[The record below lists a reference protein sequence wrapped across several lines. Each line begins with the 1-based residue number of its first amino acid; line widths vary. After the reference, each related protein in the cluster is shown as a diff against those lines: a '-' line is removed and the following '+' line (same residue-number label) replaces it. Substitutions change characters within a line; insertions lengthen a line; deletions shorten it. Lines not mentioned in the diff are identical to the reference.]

1 MFRFVVLIAIA
12 VAVLLVLM
20 NTLFL
25 TAARNMIFTSK
36 RSMLQNQATV
46 IASSLSAMNELDVDH
61 VSQVM
66 ELLDVTE
73 LTGITVRGVNGN
85 VFYDT
90 VTPSVG
96 AANTHDMRVLSALN
110 GSTGFYGHFNEGV
123 FKCYYYMPLV
133 LSNRIAGVLV
143 LYEEDVEQGS
153 LLLSLQN
160 SVRLVSVI
168 VAVVFLAIAAVLIY
182 VISARLRTIRRGI
195 APLGD
200 GNYSHRI
207 AMKGSDEFSELGGA
221 FDRLADRLENNEDI
235 RRRFVADASHEL
247 KTPIASIRLLSD
259 SILQTDAIDEE
270 TTRDFVGDIAV
281 EAERLSNITQHLLT
295 LTNLDNPTAISR
307 SPNDLAETARQ
318 TVRTLLPLAEARN
331 VTLTLEAPEPC
342 YVLSARD
349 ELDQIV
355 QNLAE
360 NAVKYNVEGGSVTVS
375 VRKREQDVLLT
386 VKDTGIGIP
395 EADLPHVFDRFYRV
409 DKARSREAGGTGLG
423 LSIVNDTVRI
433 LGGSVS
439 VTSEPGKG
447 TEFEI
452 LLPLY
457 QAEDVSEEAP
467 TPEG

>member
-61 VSQVM
+61 VAQVM

-73 LTGITVRGVNGN
+73 LTGITVRGVNGS
-85 VFYDT
+85 VYYDT
-90 VTPSVG
+90 VTSSTG
-96 AANTHDMRVLSALN
+96 AVNTHDVRMLTALN

-123 FKCYYYMPLV
+123 FRCYYYMPLV

-143 LYEEDVEQGS
+143 LYEADSEQGS

-160 SVRLVSVI
+160 SVRLVSII

-259 SILQTDAIDEE
+259 SILQTDSIDEE

-318 TVRTLLPLAEARN
+318 TVRMLLPLAEAKG
-331 VTLTLEAPEPC
+331 VSLTLDAPESC
-342 YVLSARD
+342 FVLSARD

-360 NAVKYNVEGGSVTVS
+360 NAVKYNVEDGSVTVS
-375 VRKREQDVLLT
+375 VHKQDEDVLLT

-395 EADLPHVFDRFYRV
+395 EEDLPHIFDRFYRV

-423 LSIVNDTVRI
+423 LSIVRDTVRI
-433 LGGSVS
+433 LGGSVD

-447 TEFEI
+447 TEFRI

-457 QAEDVSEEAP
+457 RADEPTGESQTEVS
-467 TPEG
+467 

>member
-61 VSQVM
+61 VAQVM

-73 LTGITVRGVNGN
+73 LTGITVRGVNGSIY
-85 VFYDT
+85 YDT
-90 VTPSVG
+90 VTSSTG
-96 AANTHDMRVLSALN
+96 AVNTHDVRMLTALN

-123 FKCYYYMPLV
+123 FRCYYYMPLV

-143 LYEEDVEQGS
+143 LYEADSEQGS

-160 SVRLVSVI
+160 SVRLVSII

-195 APLGD
+195 TPLGD

-318 TVRTLLPLAEARN
+318 TVRMLLPLAEAKG
-331 VTLTLEAPEPC
+331 VSLTLDAPESC
-342 YVLSARD
+342 FVLSARD

-360 NAVKYNVEGGSVTVS
+360 NAVKYNVEDGSVTVS
-375 VRKREQDVLLT
+375 VHKQDEDVLLT

-395 EADLPHVFDRFYRV
+395 EEDLPHIFDRFYRV

-423 LSIVNDTVRI
+423 LSIVRDTVRI
-433 LGGSVS
+433 LGGSVD

-447 TEFEI
+447 TEFRI

-457 QAEDVSEEAP
+457 RADEPTGESQTEVS
-467 TPEG
+467 